1 MNEKLTDLKLKYEN
15 FKKGNE
21 NPYTVRTEALRL
33 LEEAKERGDNQTV
46 DLIEDILLDIEFSI
60 NENKCNCTRS
70 SC

>member
-15 FKKGNE
+15 FKKGTE

-33 LEEAKERGDNQTV
+33 LEEAKEKGDNQTV
-46 DLIEDILLDIEFSI
+46 DMIEDILLDIEFSI